1 MHPPIFLQI
10 TIFLMEEHIMLDLF
24 FLIIAL
30 ACLVAIII
38 LASKMT
44 KIKNCN
50 FDERQ
55 EIFQGRAYKYAFFAY
70 LIYGA
75 GYGAVSSLLEKDFM
89 TTPTALLVG
98 MYISLMIFAVYNIW
112 NDSFLSFN
120 QKPVNHISLFS
131 AVTICCG
138 VSGISAIIDGSIIEN
153 GVLTLDCIG
162 VISSIAFA
170 TILITML
177 IKIIVNKKAEQEG

>member
-1 MHPPIFLQI
+1 MTDFL
-10 TIFLMEEHIMLDLF
+10 LL
-24 FLIIAL
+24 
-30 ACLVAIII
+30 III
-38 LASKMT
+38 LIFLIAFVLIISKVA
-44 KIKNCN
+44 KNKNCN

-55 EIFQGRAYKYAFFAY
+55 EIIRGRAFKYAYFAY

-98 MYISLMIFAVYNIW
+98 MYISLIIFAVYNIW
-112 NDSFLSFN
+112 NEAFFAFN
-120 QKPVNHISLFS
+120 QKPVSYILIFSITTISSGL
-131 AVTICCG
+131 
-138 VSGISAIIDGSIIEN
+138 SGIDSIIDGSIIEN
-153 GVLTLDCIG
+153 GSLTLDCIG

>member
-1 MHPPIFLQI
+1 M
-10 TIFLMEEHIMLDLF
+10 TDL
-24 FLIIAL
+24 LL
-30 ACLVAIII
+30 PIII
-38 LASKMT
+38 LIFLVALVLIISKLT
-44 KIKNCN
+44 KNKNCN

-55 EIFQGRAYKYAFFAY
+55 ELIRGRAFKYAYFAY

-98 MYISLMIFAVYNIW
+98 MYISLIIFAVYNIW
-112 NDSFLSFN
+112 NEAFFAFN
-120 QKPVNHISLFS
+120 QKPISYILIFS
-131 AVTICCG
+131 ITTLCSVF
-138 VSGISAIIDGSIIEN
+138 SGISAIIDGSIIEN
-153 GVLTLDCIG
+153 GLLTLDCIG

-177 IKIIVNKKAEQEG
+177 IKMILNKKAEQEG